1 MRHDPQDDDP
11 DLRRTWANAPTVPA
25 MAAAIGTATIRSQSR
40 KLAGPRFG
48 FDLRIGLTD
57 DEPEFDRKENLES
70 SWNDRKP
77 DPLAAMGLSEKY
89 LSLESND
96 CLRPHV
102 REVLL
107 LRLDDLLRL
116 LNAPGDWGYGT
127 KLGELTNLLLIA
139 RDDLREN
146 RS

>member
-1 MRHDPQDDDP
+1 MTNLKPCPFCGGEAERIDIPAEHDDIE
-11 DLRRTWANAPTVPA
+11 NAGA
-25 MAAAIGTATIRSQSR
+25 SCIQCSRCAASTA
-40 KLAGPRFG
+40 LH
-48 FDLRIGLTD
+48 
-57 DEPEFDRKENLES
+57 FDRKENLES

-77 DPLAAMGLSEKY
+77 APLAAMGLSEKY

-96 CLRPHV
+96 CLRPPV
-102 REVLL
+102 REGLL

-127 KLGELTNLLLIA
+127 KLGELTKLLLIA
-139 RDDLREN
+139 RDDLRQN

>member
-1 MRHDPQDDDP
+1 MVEDDF
-11 DLRRTWANAPTVPA
+11 LTVAAAPSAEQADEARPA
-25 MAAAIGTATIRSQSR
+25 M
-40 KLAGPRFG
+40 
-48 FDLRIGLTD
+48 
-57 DEPEFDRKENLES
+57 
-70 SWNDRKP
+70 
-77 DPLAAMGLSEKY
+77 MGLSEKY

-96 CLRPHV
+96 CLRPHE
-102 REVLL
+102 RELLL

-127 KLGELTNLLLIA
+127 KLGELTKLLLIA

>member
-1 MRHDPQDDDP
+1 MTNLKPCPFCGGEAERIDIPAEHDDIE
-11 DLRRTWANAPTVPA
+11 NAGASCIQCSRCVA
-25 MAAAIGTATIRSQSR
+25 STA
-40 KLAGPRFG
+40 LH
-48 FDLRIGLTD
+48 
-57 DEPEFDRKENLES
+57 FDRKENLES

-77 DPLAAMGLSEKY
+77 APLAAMGLSEKY

-96 CLRPHV
+96 CLRPPV

-116 LNAPGDWGYGT
+116 LNAPGDWGCGT
-127 KLGELTNLLLIA
+127 KLGELTKLLLIA
-139 RDDLREN
+139 RDDLRGN

>member
-1 MRHDPQDDDP
+1 M
-11 DLRRTWANAPTVPA
+11 TAP
-25 MAAAIGTATIRSQSR
+25 
-40 KLAGPRFG
+40 
-48 FDLRIGLTD
+48 
-57 DEPEFDRKENLES
+57 
-70 SWNDRKP
+70 
-77 DPLAAMGLSEKY
+77 PLAAMGLSEKY

-127 KLGELTNLLLIA
+127 KLGELMKLMVD
-139 RDDLREN
+139 R
-146 RS
+146 